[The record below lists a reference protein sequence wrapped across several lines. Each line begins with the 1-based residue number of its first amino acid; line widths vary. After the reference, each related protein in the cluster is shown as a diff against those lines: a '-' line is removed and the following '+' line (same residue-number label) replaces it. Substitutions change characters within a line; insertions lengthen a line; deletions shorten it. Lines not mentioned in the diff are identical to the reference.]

1 MDGSECQMKQH
12 DRMLLIRILVTLDQS
27 ENKKVDPVTQARLV
41 DYFRKAIV
49 KAREPK
55 RSRFC
60 CSY

>member
-1 MDGSECQMKQH
+1 M
-12 DRMLLIRILVTLDQS
+12 RILVTLDQS